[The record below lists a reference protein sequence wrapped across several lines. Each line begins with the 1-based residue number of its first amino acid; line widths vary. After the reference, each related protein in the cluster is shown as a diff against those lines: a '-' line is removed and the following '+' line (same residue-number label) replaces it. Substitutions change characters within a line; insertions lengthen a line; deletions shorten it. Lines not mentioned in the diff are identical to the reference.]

1 MTSTN
6 LNGGSRNWPILGDS
20 DDDWASFAYLW
31 PNYVIIDH
39 KNIDNG
45 TGNADAKEK
54 TRKAN
59 LHGILALATQNN
71 AQAHEIIESRQQ
83 PGDCDGEQPEL
94 DGEADFAAPRAQDA
108 LGKEER

>member
-31 PNYVIIDH
+31 PNYVIVDH

-71 AQAHEIIESRQQ
+71 AQAREIIATASSRNSTAK
-83 PGDCDGEQPEL
+83 PTLRLCGHILSPSC
-94 DGEADFAAPRAQDA
+94 
-108 LGKEER
+108 KSVWV

>member
-1 MTSTN
+1 MFLEMTSTN

-45 TGNADAKEK
+45 TGNADAKENEDAQGK
-54 TRKAN
+54 PAWYLGVGDAEQRASTR
-59 LHGILALATQNN
+59 
-71 AQAHEIIESRQQ
+71 
-83 PGDCDGEQPEL
+83 DY
-94 DGEADFAAPRAQDA
+94 
-108 LGKEER
+108 